1 MTDVDFDSIA
11 FDLAGVV
18 DCLQKAFGRTFPDLD
33 PSSLSPPSLPSLVRV
48 ASLLLA
54 FTVQSHKK
62 ADHINAIL
70 ALPEDIQMVLMET
83 IENVLTEVGGGDEEE
98 DEEDDGATDENEAPA
113 AASPATRAAVPTPA
127 ASAAKVAGMT
137 SPTAG

>member
-83 IENVLTEVGGGDEEE
+83 IENVLTEVGGGDE

-113 AASPATRAAVPTPA
+113 AASPATRTAVPTPA